1 MIARAIDDRLDP
13 VLTLQRA
20 AMPEVW
26 STSAELDLKQR
37 LSKLPFYAPTGF
49 GDTVSDISA
58 LLGKGGQ
65 ILSKAGPYLDT
76 VLEIVQDPAM
86 PQLID
91 RVKTLKA
98 IDAAKSPSAAPGAP
112 AAATSG
118 VGLKRVLP
126 LWDVAIFYTKYPWA
140 PWAIG
145 AGAVVLLG
153 GIGFGIGRAT
163 KKCRTGMGRTYRRRR

>member
-20 AMPEVW
+20 VMPEVW
-26 STSAELDLKQR
+26 STSAEFDLKQR
-37 LSKLPFYAPTGF
+37 LSKLPFYVPTGL
-49 GDTVSDISA
+49 GDTISDLSA

-76 VLEIVQDPAM
+76 VLEIVQDPAL
-86 PQLID
+86 PQLITK
-91 RVKTLKA
+91 VKVLKA
-98 IDAAKSPSAAPGAP
+98 ADAGASPSAAPGGTAAP
-112 AAATSG
+112 G
-118 VGLKRVLP
+118 VGLNRVLP

-163 KKCRTGMGRTYRRRR
+163 KKCRTGMGRSYRRRR

>member
-37 LSKLPFYAPTGF
+37 LSQLPFYAPTGL
-49 GDTVSDISA
+49 GDIVSDVSA

-65 ILSKAGPYLDT
+65 ILTKAGPYLDT
-76 VLEIVQDPAM
+76 VLEIVQDPAL
-86 PQLID
+86 PQLITK
-91 RVKTLKA
+91 VKVLKA
-98 IDAAKSPSAAPGAP
+98 VDAGTSAP
-112 AAATSG
+112 AVPGTATTPG

-126 LWDVAIFYTKYPWA
+126 LWDIAIFYTKYPWA
-140 PWAIG
+140 PWVIG
-145 AGAVVLLG
+145 AGTVIVLG

-163 KKCRTGMGRTYRRRR
+163 KKCRTGMGRSYRRRR